1 MSQQLIFPEKLKALD
16 GEQRSLCAISSAIS
30 SDGKL
35 VFKTKASFPS
45 EKHETV
51 LIDAA
56 TGSALVSIQKKI
68 SHLATFSSVLGLN
81 LSLR

>member
-16 GEQRSLCAISSAIS
+16 GEQRSLCAIS